1 MKLKQIYDVS
11 NNQLIIN
18 LPESFSN
25 KRRVLVIID
34 DDIDEVNEKLL
45 LLKQATNDPLFLADI
60 QEVKEDFNFIDSET
74 I

>member
-1 MKLKQIYDVS
+1 MS